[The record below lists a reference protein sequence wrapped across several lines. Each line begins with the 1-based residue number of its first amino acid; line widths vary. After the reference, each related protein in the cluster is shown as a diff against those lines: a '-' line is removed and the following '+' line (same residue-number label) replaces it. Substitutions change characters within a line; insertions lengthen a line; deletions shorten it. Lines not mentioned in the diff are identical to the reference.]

1 MDVNHPKP
9 RKIRVCH
16 LASGDLWAGA
26 EVQVANVCRGLI
38 DTGMVE
44 VSAVVLNN
52 GRLAKELQ
60 SLGTGVTVIDEQGNT
75 WWQIL
80 WRLTHYLRSRP
91 VDILHT
97 HRYKENILGCM
108 AAKISGVTHVVRTV
122 HGSTE
127 LSSGWKGVKAKLYK
141 AIDKI
146 VCRYFVSYLIAV
158 SRDISGHLERT
169 FPGKIIIH
177 IPNCIDERRLV
188 PTTGREEKRLE
199 LGLRPSEFVIGT
211 VGRLNPVKGTEYLIR
226 AVPEIVKRREDV
238 RVLVVGDGPLRGDL
252 EALVQFLGLEKT
264 VTFLGWRD
272 DSVDII
278 NALDLF
284 VLPSVHEGMPTV
296 LLEAMSLGVPV
307 VASNTGGIPD
317 IVADN
322 WSGILPEPRNESSLA
337 AKCMSVISDRSL
349 ADLLVHNASRG
360 ICKYHVTETAVPLL
374 TLYQRL
380 SGSSLEEVS
389 GNDGYR
395 AENL

>member
-1 MDVNHPKP
+1 MGTEAKS

-146 VCRYFVSYLIAV
+146 VCRYFVSCLIAV

-169 FPGKIIIH
+169 FPGKTIIH
-177 IPNCIDERRLV
+177 ISNCIDERRLV
-188 PTTGREEKRLE
+188 PTTAREEKRLE

-284 VLPSVHEGMPTV
+284 VLPSLHEGMPTV
-296 LLEAMSLGVPV
+296 LLEAMFLGIPV
-307 VASNTGGIPD
+307 VASATGGIPET
-317 IVADN
+317 VADGWN
-322 WSGILPEPRNESSLA
+322 GLLVEPRSELSLSE
-337 AKCMSVISDRSL
+337 KCIRVISHPHSANKR
-349 ADLLVHNASRG
+349 AKNAMQDVY
-360 ICKYHVTETAVPLL
+360 KYHLHETVAPLL
-374 TLYQRL
+374 ALYRQL
-380 SGSSLEEVS
+380 
-389 GNDGYR
+389 GNS
-395 AENL
+395 AATK